1 MRTDQIKVGACFLST
16 IDFAFAVPTSL
27 LGPGRCWHVHAQP
40 GERVSFQ
47 QHPSPRET
55 LEPDDCVH
63 VKVLV
68 DEVIVF
74 GVSSRVCAYP
84 YNHPFIQGFKKYS
97 R

>member
-63 VKVLV
+63 VKKKKILRIRIEMTSAN
-68 DEVIVF
+68 D
-74 GVSSRVCAYP
+74 SR
-84 YNHPFIQGFKKYS
+84 HS
-97 R
+97 WMR